1 MDDKHTQLFM
11 SLVYSFQMQCMIQ
24 MGKIKNPMTQ
34 EIDRDLNA
42 AQITIDMLD
51 MLQNKTANNL
61 SDHEKRFLEQVTA
74 ELKLNFV
81 DEKAKD
87 EKNAIPGTKDEEAKT
102 EDTSAGNENPGE
114 SGSSNNNA

>member
-51 MLQNKTANNL
+51 MLNNKTANNL
-61 SDHEKRFLEQVTA
+61 SEHEKRFLEQVTA

-87 EKNAIPGTKDEEAKT
+87 EKQPAKDNSGQENAEIPAAEEQNNS
-102 EDTSAGNENPGE
+102 EVS
-114 SGSSNNNA
+114 SSSNEDK